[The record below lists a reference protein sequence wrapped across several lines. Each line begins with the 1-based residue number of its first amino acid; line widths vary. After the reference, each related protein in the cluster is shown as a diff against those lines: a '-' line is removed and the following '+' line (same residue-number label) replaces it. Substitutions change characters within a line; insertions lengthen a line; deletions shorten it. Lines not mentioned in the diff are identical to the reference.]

1 MKDELKAMRRKF
13 GMSQTEFG
21 EWLAREVNAN
31 QDPKLKPVS
40 PYAKQRVHE
49 WEDGDH
55 PIPMKIENILMRRKI
70 EQQEELI
77 QKLKQRP
84 KQK

>member
-13 GMSQTEFG
+13 GMSQAEFG
-21 EWLAREVNAN
+21 EWLACEVNAN
-31 QDPKLKPVS
+31 QNPKLKPVS
-40 PYAKQRVHE
+40 AYSRQRVHE

-70 EQQEELI
+70 EQQDALI